1 MGIKNRLTKR
11 FLEVQGTFKQQITQ
25 VQRELITASSI
36 AVLILLLRAVGL
48 MQWVEWATLDQF
60 FQLRPQESPEER
72 ITIVEIDE
80 LSLRELKTWPIP
92 DGKVADLLHTIQN
105 HKPRA
110 IGLDIYRDLAVPPG
124 HDKLMEAYKSIP
136 NIVGIE
142 LFRSDKKIGVNPPK
156 DLNQNQVGLNNLLL
170 DGDGRVRRSLLFLE
184 AGNKI
189 RSSFALKLV
198 KLYLKE
204 EGITLKRSKNNKEYL
219 KLGQAIFPRFQSYD
233 GGYAETDD
241 RGYQF
246 LSNFPKLG
254 CRNSSKTSTDSCGF
268 QKISMRDVLAKR
280 IPENLIKNRIVLI
293 GSTATSLQDFVLI
306 PYSSQFMRSAEPVAG
321 IELQAY
327 FISEM
332 LRAALEGRP
341 LMQVWPDRVEA
352 LWIFLWSHIGA
363 FIIWQIRPINKS
375 IIFFIL
381 TSFILVGSTYTAFLW
396 GWWIPAVPAILAL
409 FTSAIAI
416 TFQIAQV
423 EEELKRSKEFL
434 HQIINTIADPVF
446 VKNEKRQLI
455 ICNEAYCRFIGYPT
469 KLLLSHSDYEFF
481 PQYQADVFQKQD
493 ELVLQTQ
500 QAKENEEELTDAS
513 GKTYYIATKRS
524 LHKDAC
530 GNRFLVGVIRDIT
543 ERKLVEKELK
553 RTADELMITN
563 NELKLKED
571 NLRYLAYHDPLTGL
585 PNRKYFAEKL
595 NESLYWAKSN
605 NILLGLLF
613 IDLDGFKKVNDTLG
627 HEMGDLLLVTVS
639 QRLSNCLRGS
649 DTVAR
654 LGGDE
659 FTVILRTIP
668 NIKVASIIAEKILFS
683 LSQPIVLDDSVASI
697 SASIGISIYPINS
710 YDTESLVRQA
720 DTAMYRAKHLGKNRY
735 EFS

>member
-1 MGIKNRLTKR
+1 MGIQNRLTKR
-11 FLEVQGTFKQQITQ
+11 FLELQGTFKQQIAQ

-36 AVLILLLRAVGL
+36 AVLFLLLRAVGL
-48 MQWVEWATLDQF
+48 MQWAEWATLDQF
-60 FQLRPQESPEER
+60 FQLRPEESPEER

-80 LSLRELKTWPIP
+80 LSLRELKTWPIS
-92 DGKVADLLHTIQN
+92 DGRVAELLHLIQN
-105 HKPRA
+105 HNPRA
-110 IGLDIYRDLAVPPG
+110 IGLDIYRDLVVPPG
-124 HDKLMEAYKSIP
+124 HESLRAAYKSMP
-136 NIVGIE
+136 NVVGIE
-142 LFRSDKKIGVNPPK
+142 LFRGDKKIGVNPPK
-156 DLNQNQVGLNNLLL
+156 NLSKHQVGLNNLLL
-170 DGDGRVRRSLLFLE
+170 DGDGRVRRSLLFS
-184 AGNKI
+184 GDYNNI
-189 RSSFALKLV
+189 RESFALKLV

-204 EGITLKRSKNNKEYL
+204 EGIISKRIKNNKEYL
-219 KLGQAIFPRFQSYD
+219 ELGKAVFPRFQPYD
-233 GGYAETDD
+233 GGYADTDAK
-241 RGYQF
+241 GYQF

-254 CRNSSKTSTDSCGF
+254 CRNSSKTSCGF
-268 QKISMRDVLAKR
+268 QKISMRDVLANR

-293 GSTATSLQDFVLI
+293 GSTAPSLQDFVLI
-306 PYSSQFMRSAEPVAG
+306 PYSSQFMRAAEPVAG

-332 LRAALEGRP
+332 LRAVIEGRP

-363 FIIWQIRPINKS
+363 FLIWQIRPITKS
-375 IIFFIL
+375 IVCFLI
-381 TSFILVGSTYTAFLW
+381 SGFILVSSTYIAFIW
-396 GWWIPAVPAILAL
+396 GWWIPTVPAILA
-409 FTSAIAI
+409 FCASAIAI

-455 ICNEAYCRFIGYPT
+455 ICNEAYCRFLGYPT
-469 KLLLSHSDYEFF
+469 KLLLSKSDYDFF
-481 PQYQADVFQKQD
+481 PQHQANVFQKQD

-500 QAKENEEELTDAS
+500 QAKENEEELTDAT
-513 GKTYYIATKRS
+513 GKTYFIATKRS

-553 RTADELMITN
+553 RTATELMITN
-563 NELKLKED
+563 TELKLKED

-595 NESLYWAKSN
+595 NESLFWAKSN

-639 QRLSNCLRGS
+639 QRLTNCLRGS

-683 LSQPIVLDDSVASI
+683 LSQPIVLDDNVANI
-697 SASIGISIYPINS
+697 SASVGISIYPINS
-710 YDTESLVRQA
+710 YDAESLIRQA
-720 DTAMYRAKHLGKNRY
+720 DAAMYRAKHLGKNRY

>member
-11 FLEVQGTFKQQITQ
+11 FLEVQGTFKQQVTQ

-60 FQLRPQESPEER
+60 FQLRPEESPEER

-92 DGKVADLLHTIQN
+92 DGKVADLLHIIQN
-105 HKPRA
+105 HNPRA
-110 IGLDIYRDLAVPPG
+110 IGLDIYRDFAVQPG
-124 HDKLMEAYKSIP
+124 HDNLIAAYNSMP
-136 NIVGIE
+136 NVVGIE
-142 LFRSDKKIGVNPPK
+142 LFRSEKKIGVNPPK
-156 DLNQNQVGLNNLLL
+156 NLNKNQIGLNNLLL
-170 DGDGRVRRSLLFLE
+170 DGDGRIRRNLLFLE
-184 AGNKI
+184 ADDKK
-189 RSSFALKLV
+189 RDSFSLKLA

-204 EGITLKRSKNNKEYL
+204 EGITFRRSKNTKEYFQ
-219 KLGQAIFPRFQSYD
+219 LGKAIFPRFQSYD
-233 GGYAETDD
+233 GGYADTDA

-254 CRNSSKTSTDSCGF
+254 CRKSSKTSKESCGF
-268 QKISMRDVLAKR
+268 QKISMRDVLANRLPK
-280 IPENLIKNRIVLI
+280 NLIKNRIVLI
-293 GSTATSLQDFVLI
+293 GSTAPSLQDFVLI

-352 LWIFLWSHIGA
+352 LWIFLWSYVGA
-363 FIIWQIRPINKS
+363 FIIWQIRPIKKS
-375 IIFFIL
+375 IVFFIL
-381 TSFILVGSTYTAFLW
+381 AGFILVGSTYIAFLW
-396 GWWIPAVPAILAL
+396 GWWIPALPPILA
-409 FTSAIAI
+409 FFASAITI

-469 KLLLSHSDYEFF
+469 KLLFSKSDYEFF

-500 QAKENEEELTDAS
+500 QAKENEEELTDAT

-524 LHKDAC
+524 LHKDTC

-553 RTADELMITN
+553 RTAAELMITN

-595 NESLYWAKSN
+595 NESLFWAKSN

-659 FTVILRTIP
+659 FTVILRSIP

-683 LSQPIVLDDSVASI
+683 LSQPIVLDDNVANI

-710 YDTESLVRQA
+710 YDVENLIRQA